1 MLLYSNL
8 VSIFI
13 YINQAMRASSRK
25 ETHINTESK
34 DNIYG
39 LKKKSVA
46 QKCIAD
52 RQTEHG
58 NIKYVN
64 NIIRK
69 FMPTTF
75 LVPGLLLVRFLTA

>member
-1 MLLYSNL
+1 M
-8 VSIFI
+8 
-13 YINQAMRASSRK
+13 
-25 ETHINTESK
+25 
-34 DNIYG
+34 D